1 MQPFEIL
8 HICDHVLCEVSE
20 ETKSIFSEKT
30 YVEDARTDAIQGNC
44 KWYFFGFK
52 PQKQPYSSGIFKTK
66 FVSKKINYIS
76 SWNVQNH
83 AEFQMAVDAI

>member
-1 MQPFEIL
+1 MVFIGTYKSEKVIDQSACMQPFEIL

-44 KWYFFGFK
+44 K
-52 PQKQPYSSGIFKTK
+52 
-66 FVSKKINYIS
+66 
-76 SWNVQNH
+76 
-83 AEFQMAVDAI
+83 